1 MKTGFTTITFRK
13 KTIDENI
20 EIAKKANVCGI
31 EWGGDVHVLPG
42 DVQTAASVALKMKKN
57 NLVTLSYGSYYKTE
71 YETADGFI
79 PVIES
84 ARVLGAPIIRVWAGS
99 KGPKTADEAQFNRVV
114 KNAQAIADEAAKY
127 GLTVAFEYHRNTL
140 TENVESA
147 MKLLKAI
154 DRPNFKTYW
163 QPNPDITIEDNIR
176 ELDTIKDYVV
186 TIHAF
191 YWTPDRALMREG
203 MDIWNKYL
211 NVVKGRDDINIV
223 LEFCKDDADD
233 SFLSDMDAIREMVLP
248 RSIFCVSENV
258 KAIDNAYDEVTR
270 AALRQLTYIT
280 DEVYTVKKFENEP
293 ECGKDVKYLFSTW
306 GMPTFNEEQIKKY
319 LPDLECVF
327 YAAGSVQPF
336 ARPFID
342 LGVKVFSAWG
352 ANGVPVAEVAAAEI
366 ILANKGFY
374 GAQQYSKRGDRS
386 GASAYY
392 SRFPGNYN
400 CKVGIIGA
408 GMIGSYVCNIL
419 KGYDVEVLVFDPF
432 ASDEKLEALGAK
444 RATLEELFSQCQTIS
459 NHLAN
464 NANTVGVLNY
474 DLFSR
479 MLPNATFINTGR
491 GAQVVEAD
499 LVRALKEEPERTA
512 VLDVTMPEPP
522 VEGHEFYSLPNVV
535 LTPHLAGSFNN
546 EVARMG
552 KYMCDEFTAHVKNEP
567 TKYEVSAKMLETMA

>member
-20 EIAKKANVCGI
+20 EIAKKANVYGI

-57 NLVTLSYGSYYKTE
+57 NLTTLSYGSYYKTE

-84 ARVLGAPIIRVWAGS
+84 ARILGAPIIRVWAGS
-99 KGPKTADEAQFNRVV
+99 MGPAKADEEQFNKVV
-114 KNAQAIADEAAKY
+114 RNAQAIADEAAKF
-127 GLTVAFEYHRNTL
+127 GITVAFEYHRNTL

-163 QPNPDITIEDNIR
+163 QPNPDITIEDNCR
-176 ELDTIKDYVV
+176 ELDIIKDYVV

-191 YWTPDRALMREG
+191 YWTPKRALMREG
-203 MDIWNKYL
+203 MEVWKKYL
-211 NVVKGRDDINIV
+211 NVVKGREDINIV
-223 LEFCKDDADD
+223 LEFCLDDADE
-233 SFLSDMDAIREMVLP
+233 SFLSDLDAIRELVLP
-248 RSIFCVSENV
+248 KSIFCVSEREQ
-258 KAIDNAYDEVTR
+258 AIKNAYDEKTK
-270 AALRQLTYIT
+270 AEMRQLTYIT
-280 DEVYTVKKFENEP
+280 DEVYTEAKFEADP
-293 ECGKDVKYLFSTW
+293 DCAKGVKYLFSTW
-306 GMPTFNEEQIKKY
+306 GMPRFTEEQIKRY

-327 YAAGSVQPF
+327 YGAGSVQGF
-336 ARPFID
+336 ARPFMN
-342 LGVKVFSAWG
+342 LGIKVFSAWG
-352 ANGVPVAEVAAAEI
+352 ANGVPVAEVSLAQI
-366 ILANKGFY
+366 LLANKGFFN
-374 GAQQYSKRGDRS
+374 AQRYSKRGDRQ
-386 GASAYY
+386 GASIANHKY
-392 SRFPGNYN
+392 PGNYN

-408 GMIGSYVCNIL
+408 GMIGSLVCEML
-419 KGYDVEVLVFDPF
+419 KKFDVEVLVFDPF

-464 NANTVGVLNY
+464 NPQTVGMLNY
-474 DLFSR
+474 DLFSK
-479 MLPNATFINTGR
+479 MLPSATFINTGR

-499 LVRALKEEPERTA
+499 LVRALQEEPDRFA
-512 VLDVTMPEPP
+512 ILDVTLPEPP

-552 KYMCDEFTAHVKNEP
+552 KFMCDEFLAYEKGEA
-567 TKYEVSAKMLETMA
+567 TKYEVSMKMLETMA